1 MSAVKHPWDKVWDL
15 PVAAVMSLNINPR
28 SGDVGQTLKPG
39 PHLLSKDR
47 QLLQTDIKKK
57 KNNKKL
63 RSRQGQWCFHTVLN
77 LNDVGIQVIYDV
89 GIGDLCSPACQ
100 DPYGSPRLE
109 DPLSPIPSPAYSF
122 SPPTKENH

>member
-1 MSAVKHPWDKVWDL
+1 MVGTW
-15 PVAAVMSLNINPR
+15 
-28 SGDVGQTLKPG
+28 GQTLKPG
-39 PHLLSKDR
+39 PHLLPKDR

-57 KNNKKL
+57 PTTNNKNL
-63 RSRQGQWCFHTVLN
+63 RSRASTLF
-77 LNDVGIQVIYDV
+77 LNDGGIQVIYDV

-122 SPPTKENH
+122 SPPTKENTRDFLGKHS